1 MQNQISKN
9 WQKVKLGDV
18 AYVTKLA
25 GYEFTK
31 FFNSYKQPG
40 EIIVLRGQN
49 LKLGKLDLTDTKTIE
64 LNVSRSLPRSQ
75 LKTNDLVF
83 SYVGT
88 IGPVALIEK
97 DNRYHLGPNI
107 CKISPSNQIDPRFL
121 FQYFLSQQIRNEIDK
136 KISITAQPSLSMEKI
151 RDFELRIPLD
161 ITVQQKIVDILLPL
175 DEAIQKTDQIIQ
187 ETEELKHGLMQQ
199 LFTRGI
205 DWKVMLVK
213 EFAQVKGG
221 KRLPKGARFAEEK
234 TRHPYIRVTDFD
246 QGTVG
251 LNNLKYI
258 SKDMH
263 EKIKRY
269 IINKEDIFIS
279 IAGSIGFVGIIPD
292 ELDGANLTENAAK
305 IILNQK
311 NVGQK
316 YLYYF
321 LISPSAQNYFNKVV
335 SKSGQPKLA
344 LFKIEALKVPVPRI
358 NEQNR
363 IAEILF
369 AVDEKISVNKKIK
382 AKLTLLKK
390 GLMQDI
396 FSQKVEIN

>member
-1 MQNQISKN
+1 MTNNN
-9 WQKVKLGDV
+9 WQTRTINNFSKVVSGS
-18 AYVTKLA
+18 TPRTS
-25 GYEFTK
+25 EP
-31 FFNSYKQPG
+31 SYWNG
-40 EIIVLRGQN
+40 EIGWVTPNDLSKLKNKYIERGERN
-49 LKLGKLDLTDTKTIE
+49 ITEIGLKNCSAELIPANSLIMSSRAPIGYFAISTKPVATNQGCKSFVTDNSVEIEFLYYALNHYINSIKRLGSGSTFAEVGKKQLE
-64 LNVSRSLPRSQ
+64 SLSIQIPSKQTQ
-75 LKTNDLVF
+75 LK
-83 SYVGT
+83 
-88 IGPVALIEK
+88 IA
-97 DNRYHLGPNI
+97 NI
-107 CKISPSNQIDPRFL
+107 
-121 FQYFLSQQIRNEIDK
+121 LS
-136 KISITAQPSLSMEKI
+136 S
-151 RDFELRIPLD
+151 
-161 ITVQQKIVDILLPL
+161 V

-187 ETEELKHGLMQQ
+187 KSEELKHGLMQQ

-205 DWKVMLVK
+205 DWKVMPVK

-234 TRHPYIRVTDFD
+234 TKHPYIRVTDFD
-246 QGTVG
+246 QGTVH

-258 SKDMH
+258 SKDLH

-311 NVGQK
+311 NVIQK

-321 LISPSAQNYFNKVV
+321 LISPHAQNYFNKVV

-344 LFKIEALKVPVPRI
+344 LFKIEDLKVPVPPI

-369 AVDEKISVNKKIK
+369 AVDEKISVNKKIN
-382 AKLTLLKK
+382 AKLTLLKE

-396 FSQKVEIN
+396 FNKKVGIN